1 MSVYERFSAAT
12 RRIASL
18 SSVARNRAAEAQ
30 RAEVRGDETALVERL
45 EPIVTRFETLADE
58 MEAALR

>member
-1 MSVYERFSAAT
+1 MSVYAT

-30 RAEVRGDETALVERL
+30 RAEVRGDEAALTERL
-45 EPIVTRFETLADE
+45 EAMVSRFESLADE